1 MVDILNIKIYRDKS
15 NFNLKVIGEILDK
28 VNFNYLNSNKDIH
41 RSEEAINKI
50 IRLTS
55 LFNDLK
61 KQS

>member
-15 NFNLKVIGEILDK
+15 NFNLKVIEEILYK

-41 RSEEAINKI
+41 RSGEAINKI